1 MKSVVVTGGTG
12 HLGAVV
18 VPRLERE
25 YEITL
30 MRRGVNPPLL
40 TAPVHGLVLL
50 AGGFAMGNAWEAMI
64 EANVMSAARAID
76 AIVPHIAEGGRV
88 IATSAAVTL
97 ISPPGIA
104 AYTASKSAIN
114 GIIKTLANELAPRKI
129 TANALLPPTLDATL
143 MNDVAEWIA
152 FLLSDRSDGVT
163 GQLIEI
169 RA

>member
-1 MKSVVVTGGTG
+1 MKSVVLTGGTG

-50 AGGFAMGNAWEAMI
+50 AGAFAMGNAWEAMI

-76 AIVPHIAEGGRV
+76 AIVPHLAEGGRV
-88 IATSAAVTL
+88 IAVGASVTL
-97 ISPPGIA
+97 SAPPGIA
-104 AYTASKSAIN
+104 AYTASKSALN
-114 GIIKTLANELAPRKI
+114 GIIRTLANELAPRRI
-129 TANALLPPTLDATL
+129 AANALLPPTLDAKL

-152 FLLSDRSDGVT
+152 FLLSEQSDGVT
-163 GQLIEI
+163 GQLIKLEP
-169 RA
+169 